1 MMTSGS
7 SRRLARKAAANDCV
21 WAWTSRWVI
30 WHPAGTKTYSIGSSS
45 VMIWS
50 LRCWLTSSTI
60 EASVVEPE
68 IAFASDAPE
77 EIASEDMPAPVAEY
91 ARVEEA
97 LHEFVAASA
106 TRVLEHNTV
115 ATLAALVEGVE
126 AERELEPVAPR
137 PAIRMRIGPP
147 RARSAE
153 TPDN

>member
-1 MMTSGS
+1 MP
-7 SRRLARKAAANDCV
+7 LPIAATPTV
-21 WAWTSRWVI
+21 VEE
-30 WHPAGTKTYSIGSSS
+30 P
-45 VMIWS
+45 
-50 LRCWLTSSTI
+50 I
-60 EASVVEPE
+60 EEVEVVETHVVEAHVVEPE
-68 IAFASDAPE
+68 IALASDAPE

-115 ATLAALVEGVE
+115 ATLAALVESVE

-147 RARSAE
+147 RARSTE